1 MDCLNTPNPSLT
13 LVIRQMDYI
22 VTHLTIETLT
32 KLLTA
37 SKQCFSGSSLFLEE
51 NEYKC
56 CVNTPIIFLT
66 LIISQMHWI
75 VTRFDHRNTNKAIYS
90 F

>member
-1 MDCLNTPNPSLT
+1 MN
-13 LVIRQMDYI
+13 YI
-22 VTHLTIETLT
+22 VTHLNIETLI

-37 SKQCFSGSSLFLEE
+37 SKQCFGGFSLFLGE
-51 NEYKC
+51 NGYKC
-56 CVNTPIIFLT
+56 CVNTPITFLT

-75 VTRFDHRNTNKAIYS
+75 VTNFDYKHNNKAIYC